1 MSAEHAAESAP
12 TLGAMVEKLAQ
23 FRGTLAP
30 DERTLLDQLL
40 LAASGP
46 EADVQ
51 GYGIGP
57 MMGKQLA
64 VAVVLALG
72 LVGGT
77 LSGALIGTAEAAPL
91 EQPTLNG
98 NMGGGTSG
106 SSTRPSGGTQ
116 STPSQPQAPSPNR
129 GAGGN
134 VAGLTGSPG
143 ITVMGAPLPPTH
155 GPGPSAGGTIY
166 GTNDPRAAALALQQA
181 QQNIQNQ
188 IRNAQQQSREAGNQ
202 LWGPLAPQTRDLIY
216 DTPPPARTPPSLAP
230 ETRDLIYDNPPPVLP
245 PQIRGPDPR
254 STDQSNLA
262 DLTTQI
268 ENLQNQLNQLQQ
280 QTRQAP
286 PPPPA
291 DWSNALP
298 MTDPGA
304 AEAAYRQRLAALDG
318 QAAAWVALNP
328 GADQTP
334 IASLTQAQQ
343 TIQGHL
349 DALIEHSRT
358 TARNANVTSG
368 DLPPQ
373 PDGQALDTAAAAAV
387 TNQQNR
393 VLRDINNATA
403 PVRGVIPELVEN
415 HREH

>member
-1 MSAEHAAESAP
+1 MMSEPKVVGDDEAQAFVDRIRAHRRTLTEHDRQAFDALLVATASGAESDVEAYGFGSAE
-12 TLGAMVEKLAQ
+12 GRQLA
-23 FRGTLAP
+23 
-30 DERTLLDQLL
+30 
-40 LAASGP
+40 LAA
-46 EADVQ
+46 V
-51 GYGIGP
+51 
-57 MMGKQLA
+57 M
-64 VAVVLALG
+64 ALG
-72 LVGGT
+72 LVGGA
-77 LSGALIGTAEAAPL
+77 LSAPLAGTAAAAPL

-116 STPSQPQAPSPNR
+116 PTPSQPQAPSPNR

-155 GPGPSAGGTIY
+155 GAGPSAGGTIY

-188 IRNAQQQSREAGNQ
+188 IRTAQQQSREAGNQ

-216 DTPPPARTPPSLAP
+216 DNPPPARTPPSLAP

-286 PPPPA
+286 PRRRRIG
-291 DWSNALP
+291 P
-298 MTDPGA
+298 MLSRRQILERPKPRTGSGSRPWMGRRQPGS
-304 AEAAYRQRLAALDG
+304 LST
-318 QAAAWVALNP
+318 P
-328 GADQTP
+328 GP
-334 IASLTQAQQ
+334 IRPLSP
-343 TIQGHL
+343 
-349 DALIEHSRT
+349 R
-358 TARNANVTSG
+358 
-368 DLPPQ
+368 
-373 PDGQALDTAAAAAV
+373 
-387 TNQQNR
+387 
-393 VLRDINNATA
+393 
-403 PVRGVIPELVEN
+403 
-415 HREH
+415 